1 MSKGFF
7 TESEMQALTGAIKPS
22 KQIENLRNNG
32 IRFTVKANGHPA
44 LTWESYNQQLGNPS
58 TTLGPVGNE
67 TTLKFPNLKAV

>member
-1 MSKGFF
+1 MSLI
-7 TESEMQALTGAIKPS
+7 TDSEMQALTGAIKPS

-32 IRFTVKANGHPA
+32 IRFTVKADGRPT

-58 TTLGPVGNE
+58 TTSGPLVGNE